1 VRRFLIFWA
10 LILCLARSSASQA
23 PTDSS
28 NTASNSETSRDAQ
41 DRVCSTCHQDK
52 SNSYRLTAHFRTSRM
67 PTPTSIAGSFVPGKN
82 TMATFNPQLSFRME
96 ERDGSFYQ
104 TELLQKPSQPV
115 RRSEQ
120 IGIVVGSA
128 TKGQTYLYWQ
138 GDRLFELPVSYW
150 TALKSWVNSPGYIDG
165 SADFDRP
172 VTPRCLECHA
182 TFFQPLASS
191 PSDNQYNTRNFV
203 LGISCE
209 RCHGA
214 TGMHV
219 EDASKSPSAATK
231 NPLPPLGLDRDRQ
244 IDICAQCHGGV
255 GKPIAASFSF
265 QPGAILSAYLSLP
278 QPGPKEPV
286 DVHGNQ
292 VALLLRSSCYRSSP
306 TMSCSTCHDVHAPER
321 SAASYSAV
329 CLDCHQQKDCGMF
342 AKRGSAIAQDC
353 IDCHMPVQ
361 DSQSLA
367 LDTDAETRL
376 PAKVRNHWI
385 RVYTNTNTR

>member
-1 VRRFLIFWA
+1 VRRFPIFCA
-10 LILCLARSSASQA
+10 LILGFTSSA
-23 PTDSS
+23 
-28 NTASNSETSRDAQ
+28 TAQTPADFSNSDATRDLQ

-52 SNSYRLTAHFRTSRM
+52 LVSYQRTAHYRTSRM
-67 PTPTSIAGSFVPGKN
+67 PTKNSVAGSFAPGKN
-82 TMATFNPQLSFRME
+82 TMTTFNPELSFRME
-96 ERDGSFYQ
+96 EHDGSFYQ
-104 TELLQKPSQPV
+104 TELSDKPNQPV

-128 TKGQTYLYWQ
+128 TKGQTYLYWR

-182 TFFQPLASS
+182 TFFEPSTPS
-191 PSDNQYNTRNFV
+191 PSDNQYNTQNFV

-209 RCHGA
+209 RCHG
-214 TGMHV
+214 TSGMHV
-219 EDASKSPSAATK
+219 DTASNTASGPTQ
-231 NPLPPLGLDRDRQ
+231 NPLPPVGLARERQ
-244 IDICAQCHGGV
+244 IDICGQCHGGV
-255 GKPIAASFSF
+255 GKPIAPSFSF
-265 QPGAILSAYLSLP
+265 HPGETLSQYLSLP
-278 QPGPKEPV
+278 QPGPKEKV

-292 VALLLRSSCYRSSP
+292 VALLERSLCYQSSS
-306 TMSCSTCHDVHAPER
+306 TMSCSTCHDVHAPELP
-321 SAASYSAV
+321 AASYSSV
-329 CLDCHQQKDCGMF
+329 CLQCHPPKDCGMF

-385 RVYTNTNTR
+385 RVYTKTNTR